1 MSSEERLKKLLDEYT
16 VDKYLHETNKIYI
29 QKQDQ
34 NKFKVVYNPVTA
46 TTAIYTFTKDEI
58 LKQLDRIDEVI
69 DNLKD
74 KEYHVVESD
83 KEEEEEGYYVIST
96 PHFKKNKKLHK
107 NKHKSPKK
115 TTKKHKKSP
124 KKRSKLPKKTPK
136 KSLKRV
142 QRKH

>member
-1 MSSEERLKKLLDEYT
+1 MKEEHLQKLLAEYT
-16 VDKYLHETNKIYI
+16 FDKYEQNRIYI
-29 QKQDQ
+29 QKQEDQ

-46 TTAIYTFTKDEI
+46 TTVTYMWTKEQI
-58 LKQLDRIDEVI
+58 LQNLDFIDKVI

-74 KEYHVVESD
+74 KEYHVVELD
-83 KEEEEEGYYVIST
+83 KEEDGYVIPAS
-96 PHFKKNKKLHK
+96 PFKKNKNKHK

-124 KKRSKLPKKTPK
+124 KKRSKLSKKTPK

>member
-1 MSSEERLKKLLDEYT
+1 MEEERLQKLLAEYT
-16 VDKYLHETNKIYI
+16 VDNYETNKIYI
-29 QKQDQ
+29 KKQYQ

-46 TTAIYTFTKDEI
+46 TTVTYMWTKEQI
-58 LKQLDRIDEVI
+58 LQNLDFIDEVI

-83 KEEEEEGYYVIST
+83 KEEEDGVLITS
-96 PHFKKNKKLHK
+96 PFKKNKNKHK

-115 TTKKHKKSP
+115 TTKHKKSP
-124 KKRSKLPKKTPK
+124 KKMSKLPKKTPK

>member
-1 MSSEERLKKLLDEYT
+1 MSRKEERLQKLLAEYT
-16 VDKYLHETNKIYI
+16 FDNYETNKIYI

-58 LKQLDRIDEVI
+58 LKYLDFIDTVI
-69 DNLKD
+69 DGLKD
-74 KEYHVVESD
+74 NEYHVVESD
-83 KEEEEEGYYVIST
+83 KEEEEEEGYYVISA

-115 TTKKHKKSP
+115 TTKHKKSP
-124 KKRSKLPKKTPK
+124 KKMSKLPKKTPK

-142 QRKH
+142 QRKQ

>member
-1 MSSEERLKKLLDEYT
+1 MSMEEEHLQDLLTEYT
-16 VDKYLHETNKIYI
+16 LHEYLHEKNRIYI

-46 TTAIYTFTKDEI
+46 TTVTYMWTKEQI
-58 LKQLDRIDEVI
+58 LQNLDFIDKVI

-74 KEYHVVESD
+74 KEYHDVKSD
-83 KEEEEEGYYVIST
+83 TEEDGFLITS
-96 PHFKKNKKLHK
+96 PFKKNKNKHK

-115 TTKKHKKSP
+115 SPKKHKKSP

-142 QRKH
+142 QKKH